1 MDSLATSIFG
11 TTGNQNVIM
20 TRRQTRLR
28 SVTED
33 VPDLQ
38 QTIHV
43 TAAETFAPGDEDSE
57 NDQTVLEQNVDT
69 GIEQL
74 QLQNHPAAHTNQIP
88 TATIEQERL
97 QNETARNTTEL
108 TPEASLIEE
117 NRLLVEEQEE
127 TQRLIEEER
136 LQAEELREMNRRLE
150 ITRAQRARQLAAQTN
165 LERRERIERN
175 RVSLSQ
181 VNSGIEEEES
191 EVRRAD
197 NLSYNLQ
204 RYQQSEE
211 QFQGAAAQIRNN
223 SDQAPANSWSSRAG
237 QRHGI
242 RTHVRSDNSPPRH
255 RSSDADGSTKTLQFF
270 SGKAEEDL
278 DEWKFEMERYFQ
290 KSGIRNH
297 RKVDFSVDY
306 LRGSAKLFYRR
317 IPQVELLD
325 WDEFYQ
331 LLRQNYEPQNKQIH
345 YRNKLESLKQTG
357 AIEEYIRQFDQIAVK
372 IRDMSQYD
380 LTRSFIRNLKPR
392 TRELVDASDTQN
404 IYDAKAKALRI
415 DTNESNNIR
424 QPSAN
429 SINTS
434 NNNNYIHNN
443 NSTSSRYNNRQHQ
456 TNTQRQPV
464 PQSTQI
470 DTRHEPKR
478 EREMDNKCWYCGLQW
493 HKGHR
498 CVKGSAQANISYSHI
513 IDKLKNVQI
522 ETVTTLQPEKNNKRL
537 IRVYGYLVGHE
548 INCIIDTGATDSI
561 ISKSIADKLNLEPS
575 GKMTPISLADGS
587 MANANSTMDVEFS
600 LAGKS
605 CKMPFLITE
614 ITAGDALIGID
625 WLTAHNAWIHASK
638 RLLVFLPDSTK
649 MSLNLEFE
657 EKDAKQAYAH
667 SAAAQDTRIYMPERT
682 FDDDFMDEI
691 EWPEEQNPIFYVP
704 VDLEESIRARLV
716 QFLKANISSFAKGH
730 CDLGTCTVEKLIIDT
745 GDHKPIFNKP
755 FPVSDKQLPRLKK
768 AIDEMLE
775 AGVIIPAGASNWAAP
790 CHFVKKDNDE
800 FRFVLSYVGLN
811 KITKA
816 DHFPIPNISHL
827 LNRLKA
833 SKYYTRIDLK
843 SGFWQVKVD
852 EDSIDKT
859 TFIVPWG
866 TYKCLRMPFGLKNN
880 PSIFSRIM
888 YKILGHL
895 DFVEIY
901 IDDIIIHS
909 GSIDEHFDHIYQ
921 VLVLLKKANLKL
933 NAKKSVWFK
942 TEITL
947 LGHTVTSVGIRMDKS
962 KINAVLNFPIPASI
976 KDLLSFLGLT
986 GYYRIFVENY
996 AKLASPLFESIK
1008 QRHKEIREQ
1017 KDTNV
1022 KISAMKKG
1030 DMKKVNRSKLVWT
1043 QAMDKA
1049 FKILQQKLCEDPI
1062 LVHFNPCLPVVGHSD
1077 ASNEATGGIICQKKD
1092 KHYQV
1097 VAYTSQ
1103 AFSDS
1108 EKTLTTSE
1116 QEFLGICRLVKKFHP
1131 FLVGSPFKVYT
1142 DHIAL
1147 VSAFKLK
1154 DPHGKL
1160 MRMRLLLQTYQME
1173 ILFRSGKCN
1182 QNVDTLS
1189 RLISLNF
1196 EPLEVEPL
1204 QIDFNNIVGA
1214 SAIAC
1219 SATQQEDQM
1228 RDDSDEKETAG
1239 NQIVDSTDLPIDEP
1253 ATDDPTEPINDGDI
1267 FTDPHLLH
1275 YVKRGKHLAATTTKQ
1290 AERTEKMAKHYV
1302 YLNPNIYYRAKVT
1315 SQVFPFIVPP
1325 PEIRAE
1331 LIEVAHGF
1339 GHFAKKTT
1347 KDRIRE
1353 RYSWPKMAEAINS
1366 HIDKCHS
1373 CIRHD
1378 PKPELHHQAHA
1389 IRVKSVGDT
1398 ISIDLIGPIV
1408 ESKRGN
1414 KYICTITEYVTKNA
1428 FARPIKNKTAESVAE
1443 VLWQYISIYG
1453 PPRTLLSDQGT
1464 EFVNHVVRQLTLMC
1478 GINHRVTSPYHPN
1491 TNGLVE
1497 RFNQTLIRAL
1507 KKHCEDDPEYWCIWI
1522 PFILLAYNCRKHS
1535 TTGYSP
1541 YGLMYGRIMNHFE
1554 NYIPNEQL
1562 SIEKRVQEI
1571 KEQYDSLVEDAKRN
1585 ITKKQVQQ
1593 IATQDGHRKV
1603 TTERMPDGQLVTIK
1617 SLKLAG
1623 KLQPKYH
1630 GVYKIIGGTK
1640 HGNYRLES
1648 MTGVELKQ
1656 SFVPERLK
1664 KLPDDIEEND
1674 PNAHFEIE
1682 EIIKHRKRAKKYEYL
1697 VRWKN
1702 HSEEENTWE
1711 PESSFDTIQCIEE
1724 YWSNKNKSPKDNKSP
1739 KANLASGFFSSM
1751 FQTVNALLIISALI
1765 PGSDGI
1771 LIKDAFKYCE
1781 IHDNKAIWAMPESC
1795 RTENVP
1801 IQNIQSEY
1809 YALTKLTNEVD
1820 GRGWFCTMQHRTAQ
1834 THLSWSL
1841 KQEIFG
1847 QFSETRELTQEDCAE
1862 MIRTKKCGQIHMTC
1876 ENDYCIS
1883 KEQPELVYSFWSTT
1897 SQEWSEC
1904 EAYAQTVEAETSVS
1918 RILTHE
1924 HMLTSCTPKDLY
1936 CKFPHGILI
1945 WSADIIKECPY
1956 ELAKS
1961 VTLQSYG
1968 NILVS
1973 EGENKLFQVTKNT
1986 TICDD
1991 IKGWETA
1998 EGFFLTQNARSLKLK
2013 TAENALRVIDELILS
2028 EIDYQ
2033 KMSIMKLVTHLNNLQ
2048 NIKLCQLYKSF
2059 MNLYSKT
2066 QDEFFT
2072 FSDFNGNEAILY
2084 SNEGQIFIP
2093 KCIRI
2098 EQVQLIPTTKKC
2110 YRDIPIKMMFKDNTM
2125 GNVFLTGE
2133 RIIRTTSTIVS
2144 CKNNFNSVHL
2154 PYSQRI
2160 VIMRENRTSVSD
2172 DSQYKHITINLQH
2185 ANVTSFN
2192 FHHDEKI
2199 ITSVNIV
2206 KKAAK
2211 VSAVSEGQHGQFH
2224 VKENYQSDIRNDL
2237 DGLLTRLDSSIWTTI
2252 ENKCRTVASYA
2263 GSVGFIVLFLF
2274 LTRGLIQRRKYNQ
2287 TQDAQKL

>member
-1 MDSLATSIFG
+1 
-11 TTGNQNVIM
+11 
-20 TRRQTRLR
+20 
-28 SVTED
+28 
-33 VPDLQ
+33 
-38 QTIHV
+38 
-43 TAAETFAPGDEDSE
+43 
-57 NDQTVLEQNVDT
+57 
-69 GIEQL
+69 
-74 QLQNHPAAHTNQIP
+74 
-88 TATIEQERL
+88 
-97 QNETARNTTEL
+97 
-108 TPEASLIEE
+108 
-117 NRLLVEEQEE
+117 
-127 TQRLIEEER
+127 
-136 LQAEELREMNRRLE
+136 
-150 ITRAQRARQLAAQTN
+150 
-165 LERRERIERN
+165 
-175 RVSLSQ
+175 
-181 VNSGIEEEES
+181 
-191 EVRRAD
+191 
-197 NLSYNLQ
+197 
-204 RYQQSEE
+204 
-211 QFQGAAAQIRNN
+211 
-223 SDQAPANSWSSRAG
+223 
-237 QRHGI
+237 
-242 RTHVRSDNSPPRH
+242 
-255 RSSDADGSTKTLQFF
+255 
-270 SGKAEEDL
+270 
-278 DEWKFEMERYFQ
+278 
-290 KSGIRNH
+290 
-297 RKVDFSVDY
+297 
-306 LRGSAKLFYRR
+306 
-317 IPQVELLD
+317 
-325 WDEFYQ
+325 
-331 LLRQNYEPQNKQIH
+331 
-345 YRNKLESLKQTG
+345 
-357 AIEEYIRQFDQIAVK
+357 
-372 IRDMSQYD
+372 
-380 LTRSFIRNLKPR
+380 
-392 TRELVDASDTQN
+392 
-404 IYDAKAKALRI
+404 
-415 DTNESNNIR
+415 
-424 QPSAN
+424 
-429 SINTS
+429 
-434 NNNNYIHNN
+434 
-443 NSTSSRYNNRQHQ
+443 
-456 TNTQRQPV
+456 
-464 PQSTQI
+464 
-470 DTRHEPKR
+470 
-478 EREMDNKCWYCGLQW
+478 
-493 HKGHR
+493 
-498 CVKGSAQANISYSHI
+498 
-513 IDKLKNVQI
+513 
-522 ETVTTLQPEKNNKRL
+522 
-537 IRVYGYLVGHE
+537 
-548 INCIIDTGATDSI
+548 
-561 ISKSIADKLNLEPS
+561 
-575 GKMTPISLADGS
+575 MTPISLADGS
-587 MANANSTMDVEFS
+587 MANANSTMEVEFS

-625 WLTAHNAWIHASK
+625 WLTAHNAWIHAST

-667 SAAAQDTRIYMPERT
+667 SAEAQDTSVYLPVRT

-716 QFLKANISSFAKGH
+716 QFLKANINSFAKGH
-730 CDLGTCTVEKLIIDT
+730 CDLGTCTVEKLVIDT

-768 AIDEMLE
+768 AIEEMLE
-775 AGVIIPAGASNWAAP
+775 AGVIIPAGASDWAAP

-800 FRFVLSYVGLN
+800 FRFVLSYEGLN

-816 DHFPIPNISHL
+816 DQFPIPNISQL
-827 LNRLKA
+827 LNRLKS
-833 SKYYTRIDLK
+833 SKYYSRIDLK

-852 EDSIDKT
+852 EGSIDKT

-901 IDDIIIHS
+901 MDDIIIHS
-909 GSIDEHFDHIYQ
+909 GSVNEHFDHIYQ
-921 VLVLLKKANLKL
+921 VLVLLANANLKL

-947 LGHTVTSVGIRMDKS
+947 LGYTVTSVGIRMDKS

-986 GYYRIFVENY
+986 GYYRMFVEHY
-996 AKLASPLFESIK
+996 AKIASPLFDSIK
-1008 QRHKEIREQ
+1008 QRHKEIKAQ
-1017 KDTNV
+1017 KVPDV
-1022 KISAMKKG
+1022 KECAMKKG
-1030 DMKKVNRSKLVWT
+1030 AMKKINRSKLIWT
-1043 QAMDKA
+1043 PEMDKA

-1062 LVHFNPCLPVVGHSD
+1062 LVHYNPALPVVGHSD

-1116 QEFLGICRLVKKFHP
+1116 QEFLGIFRLVKKFHA
-1131 FLVGSPFKVYT
+1131 FLVGAPFKVYT

-1204 QIDFNNIVGA
+1204 QIDFNNVVGA

-1219 SATQQEDQM
+1219 SASQPDDQIEDPSK
-1228 RDDSDEKETAG
+1228 DTETADP
-1239 NQIVDSTDLPIDEP
+1239 QIIESTDPVVDEP
-1253 ATDDPTEPINDGDI
+1253 ATDDPTEPINEGDI

-1290 AERTEKMAKHYV
+1290 AERTERLAKHYV
-1302 YLNPNIYYRAKVT
+1302 YLNPNIYYRARVA
-1315 SQVFPFIVPP
+1315 SQIFPFIVPP

-1339 GHFAKKTT
+1339 GHFLKKTT
-1347 KDRIRE
+1347 KDRLRE
-1353 RYSWPKMAEAINS
+1353 RYTWPKMAEAINS
-1366 HIDKCHS
+1366 HIDRCHS

-1378 PKPELHHQAHA
+1378 HKPELHHQAHA

-1398 ISIDLIGPIV
+1398 ISIDLIGPIL

-1414 KYICTITEYVTKNA
+1414 KYICTITEFVTKNA
-1428 FARPIKNKTAESVAE
+1428 FARPMKNKTAESVAE
-1443 VLWQYISIYG
+1443 VLWHYISIYG
-1453 PPRTLLSDQGT
+1453 PPRTMLSDQGS

-1507 KKHCEDDPEYWCIWI
+1507 KKHCEDDTEYWCSWI

-1541 YGLMYGRIMNHFE
+1541 YGLMYGRLMNHFE

-1562 SIEKRVQEI
+1562 SVGKRVQEI
-1571 KEQYDSLVEDAKRN
+1571 KEQYDSLVNDAKRN
-1585 ITKKQVQQ
+1585 ISRKQVQQ
-1593 IATQDGHRKV
+1593 MATQDGRRKV

-1630 GVYKIIGGTK
+1630 GVYKIIGSTK

-1648 MTGVELKQ
+1648 ATGTELKQ
-1656 SFVPERLK
+1656 AFVPERLK
-1664 KLPDDIEEND
+1664 KLPDDIEEDD
-1674 PNAHFEIE
+1674 PNAHVEIE
-1682 EIIKHRKRAKKYEYL
+1682 EIIGHRKRAKNYEYL
-1697 VRWKN
+1697 VKWKN
-1702 HSEEENTWE
+1702 QSEDENTWE

-1724 YWSNKNKSPKDNKSP
+1724 YWSNKNKTPKNNKSP
-1739 KANLASGFFSSM
+1739 SSNLASGFFSST
-1751 FQTVNALLIISALI
+1751 FQIVNALLIISALI

-1771 LIKDAFKYCE
+1771 LIKDSFKFCE

-1801 IQNIQSEY
+1801 LQSIRSEY

-1820 GRGWFCTMQHRTAQ
+1820 GTGWFCTMQHRTAR

-1841 KQEIFG
+1841 IQEIFG
-1847 QFSETRELTQEDCAE
+1847 QFSETQELTQEDCAE
-1862 MIRTKKCGQIHMTC
+1862 MVRTKKCGKLHMTC
-1876 ENDYCIS
+1876 TNEYCIS
-1883 KEQPELVYSFWSTT
+1883 KEQPEFVYSYWSTT
-1897 SQEWSEC
+1897 SQTWSEC
-1904 EAYAQTVEAETSVS
+1904 EAYAQTVEAENSVS

-1924 HMLTSCTPKDLY
+1924 HMLTSCTPTDLY

-1945 WSADIIKECPY
+1945 WSADIIKDCPY
-1956 ELAKS
+1956 ELKS
-1961 VTLQSYG
+1961 ITLQSYG

-1973 EGENKLFQVTKNT
+1973 EAENKLFQVTKNT
-1986 TICDD
+1986 TICDN
-1991 IKGWETA
+1991 IQGWETA

-2013 TAENALRVIDELILS
+2013 TAENTLRVIDELILS

-2093 KCIRI
+2093 KCIRM

-2110 YRDIPIKMMFKDNTM
+2110 YRDIPIKITFKDNTI
-2125 GNVFLTGE
+2125 GNVFLTRE
-2133 RIIRTTSTIVS
+2133 RIIRATSTIVS

-2154 PYSQRI
+2154 PHSQRI
-2160 VIMRENRTSVSD
+2160 LIMRDNRTYVSD

-2211 VSAVSEGQHGQFH
+2211 VFAVSEGQHGQFH
-2224 VKENYQSDIRNDL
+2224 VKENYQSDIRDDL
-2237 DGLLTRLDSSIWTTI
+2237 DGLLTRFDFSIWTTI
-2252 ENKCRTVASYA
+2252 ENKFRAVASYA
-2263 GSVGFIVLFLF
+2263 GSVGFMVLMLA
-2274 LTRGLIQRRKYNQ
+2274 LVRGVLQRRRYNQ
-2287 TQDAQKL
+2287 PQEAQIL